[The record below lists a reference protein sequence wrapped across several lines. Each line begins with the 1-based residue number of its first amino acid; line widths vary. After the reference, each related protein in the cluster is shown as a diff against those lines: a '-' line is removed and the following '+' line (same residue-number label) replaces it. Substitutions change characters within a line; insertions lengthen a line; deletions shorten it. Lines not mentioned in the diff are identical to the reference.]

1 MKMSTLFTLAALAAM
16 LAIPASAQLAASND
30 AGVAMGHIHLYTADP
45 AAQQAFFVALGGK
58 PVNNEKLQMIEFP
71 GVFIVLRKADTAKGG
86 TVGSTVNHFGFFMK
100 SVPDT
105 IAKMKAA
112 GYKTEQGN
120 NPAQGYVTGPEEIRV
135 ELYED
140 AAMAGPVR
148 MHHIHLQVPD
158 PKEAQAWYDK
168 NFGATAGKRLQF
180 DTSNIP
186 GAELTLSKTDMPQA
200 STKGRVLDHI
210 GLEVKNLQETVK
222 RLEAAGIKFDGAIR
236 TSPNS
241 SKLQI
246 AFLMDPWGTYIE
258 LSQGLTP

>member
-1 MKMSTLFTLAALAAM
+1 MKRSTLLALAALCAT
-16 LAIPASAQLAASND
+16 LAIPAAAQLAAANSV
-30 AGVAMGHIHLYTADP
+30 GVAMGHLHLYTADP

-58 PVNNEKLQMIEFP
+58 AVNNEKLQMVQFP
-71 GVFIVLRKADTAKGG
+71 GVFIVLRKADTSKGG
-86 TVGSTVNHFGFFMK
+86 TVGSTVNHFGFFVK

-105 IAKMKAA
+105 VAKMKGL
-112 GYKTEQGN
+112 GYHVDQTSN
-120 NPAQGYVTGPEEIRV
+120 LAQAYVTAPEDIRV

-148 MHHIHLQVPD
+148 MHHVHLFVPD

-168 NFGATAGKRLQF
+168 NFGATAGKRVQF
-180 DTSNIP
+180 DTSTIP
-186 GAELTLSKTDMPQA
+186 GAELTMSKADVAQA

-210 GLEVKNLQETVK
+210 GFEVKDIHAAVK
-222 RLEAAGIKFDGAIR
+222 RLEAAGIKFDGPIR
-236 TSPNS
+236 TSPNA

-246 AFLMDPWGTYIE
+246 AFLTDPWGTYIE